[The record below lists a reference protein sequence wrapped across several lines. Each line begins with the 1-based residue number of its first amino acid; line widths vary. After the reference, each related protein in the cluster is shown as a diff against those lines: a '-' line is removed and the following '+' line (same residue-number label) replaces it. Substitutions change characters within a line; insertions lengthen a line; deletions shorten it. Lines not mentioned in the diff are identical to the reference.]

1 MIINNQF
8 DINKTIYI
16 MFFIVKKTAQLLENY
31 LVYSEY
37 SINVDSDDTVEEDDY
52 NTMVMMMKTHR
63 IT

>member
-1 MIINNQF
+1 M
-8 DINKTIYI
+8 
-16 MFFIVKKTAQLLENY
+16 MFFIVKKAAQLLENY

-52 NTMVMMMKTHR
+52 NTMVMMMKTHL